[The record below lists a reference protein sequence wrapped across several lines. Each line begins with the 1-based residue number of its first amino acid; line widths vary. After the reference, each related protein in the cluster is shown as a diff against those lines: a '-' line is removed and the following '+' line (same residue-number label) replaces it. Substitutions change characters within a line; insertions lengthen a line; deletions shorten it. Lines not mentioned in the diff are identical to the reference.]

1 MGLRIGVSF
10 DGFAPLPEAVGVA
23 RQAVAAG
30 ATSLWMAEHLGYREA
45 IVSCLAY
52 ALATE
57 RAQVVPTAVS
67 PYVMHPVPTAM
78 ALATVAEAA
87 PGRVSLAVGIGNP
100 LFLEEAG
107 VRADKPVRAVREFV
121 EALRALWTGEPVH
134 QNALLFRLAGARMA
148 FRPPAPIPIYLAPMK
163 PQMLRLAGRLAEGVS
178 LSAGLSPG
186 FVAHSLGLA
195 AAGARESG
203 RDPATLRRSGYI
215 FFLASRDERRA
226 VATVRQKLAFLFR
239 NRFIDDNLAHSGL
252 PIDQAAIIA
261 AISRRDFEA
270 ATRLVPD
277 EAAEAFAACGSPAR
291 CRDRIEAY
299 LAAGLDE
306 PVLVMLGEAED
317 RALGLELVRDLTR

>member
-1 MGLRIGVSF
+1 MAVEIGVSF

-78 ALATVAEAA
+78 ALATIAEAA

-107 VRADKPVRAVREFV
+107 VRVDKPVRAVREFV

-134 QNALLFRLAGARMA
+134 QDALLFRLAGARLA

-203 RDPATLRRSGYI
+203 RDPATLRRSGYV

-252 PIDQAAIIA
+252 PSTRPRSSPPSAGGT
-261 AISRRDFEA
+261 SRRRPA
-270 ATRLVPD
+270 WSPTRRWRH
-277 EAAEAFAACGSPAR
+277 SPPAGPR
-291 CRDRIEAY
+291 R
-299 LAAGLDE
+299 AAGTGSRPTWP
-306 PVLVMLGEAED
+306 PVSTSRCWSCWA
-317 RALGLELVRDLTR
+317 RPRTARSAWTWSAT